1 MNKIPQ
7 TFLENIDMINSATQ
21 FPNYENNND
30 LLNIKPDIK
39 NNNYQNRNNTFFN
52 TNSFSKTQ
60 NEYSTYN
67 NKNNNINYRNNNN
80 LKYNKTLDDLYSL
93 NNTRRFAWKEII
105 NNNNDIIN
113 DNNLDNPLI
122 NNILYSEIN
131 EKEIKNI
138 PENYLI
144 NLIQTLQCV
153 ANKAIEDNNN
163 LIFENNKLNSDLSR
177 ITNNFNNA
185 IEKNNKMNQTILSL
199 NKENNEQKNI
209 INNYENNGMRNFDNY
224 EINNITN
231 IKGYKQRYY
240 CPICSNKKFKTQK
253 YLEEHIN
260 RRHSDYYQKLF
271 NKKKKFNNEKYEN
284 NLNEMRKYIESLI
297 NNSLKKTQYIR
308 LHEKLNGIQNL
319 MIMSKYNYDNY
330 YNDNCYDGNY
340 YNYNDFN
347 YYYNEM
353 NIDGKIQDK
362 YTLDNNEK
370 INKYNYNDK
379 VDENKEAIKIINN
392 LEKSIK
398 RVKNEMKQYFDKNI
412 KETLELNNEKKFQA
426 IKKYFESDENQNDNE
441 LILNSRRENKVKT
454 IKTKQS
460 KLLES
465 INEDPEDEKTENYDE
480 KKELKRKNK
489 NNFEKKKN
497 NHKNENNSKKNEKEL
512 KKEEKSSEEKENSQK
527 DKKIS
532 FSATDSQDTEKNI
545 ELENFYNNFRNR
557 DGCFSTA
564 KDKYYLKKIIP
575 DNYNINQQKINDI
588 IKEKIDKKLLGLNK
602 TTNTTNED
610 WISDIIKLYFQILD
624 KKSVYGNVHLFY
636 SRNMNNFLNIK
647 KFVDDANNYYY
658 QGRGIEGMKNYSDIS
673 KVLNERSQKVF
684 EVVDCQIHNNE
695 DADKNDFS
703 FGV

>member
-1 MNKIPQ
+1 MDIIRKDMNKVPQ

-39 NNNYQNRNNTFFN
+39 NNNNQNRNNTFFN

-80 LKYNKTLDDLYSL
+80 LKYNKTLDDLYNL

-131 EKEIKNI
+131 ETEIKNI

-224 EINNITN
+224 ENNNITN

-319 MIMSKYNYDNY
+319 MIMSKYNNDNY
-330 YNDNCYDGNY
+330 YDD
-340 YNYNDFN
+340 NYNDFN

-398 RVKNEMKQYFDKNI
+398 RVKNEMKQYFDRKI
-412 KETLELNNEKKFQA
+412 KETME
-426 IKKYFESDENQNDNE
+426 
-441 LILNSRRENKVKT
+441 
-454 IKTKQS
+454 
-460 KLLES
+460 
-465 INEDPEDEKTENYDE
+465 
-480 KKELKRKNK
+480 
-489 NNFEKKKN
+489 
-497 NHKNENNSKKNEKEL
+497 
-512 KKEEKSSEEKENSQK
+512 
-527 DKKIS
+527 
-532 FSATDSQDTEKNI
+532 
-545 ELENFYNNFRNR
+545 
-557 DGCFSTA
+557 
-564 KDKYYLKKIIP
+564 
-575 DNYNINQQKINDI
+575 
-588 IKEKIDKKLLGLNK
+588 
-602 TTNTTNED
+602 
-610 WISDIIKLYFQILD
+610 
-624 KKSVYGNVHLFY
+624 
-636 SRNMNNFLNIK
+636 
-647 KFVDDANNYYY
+647 
-658 QGRGIEGMKNYSDIS
+658 
-673 KVLNERSQKVF
+673 
-684 EVVDCQIHNNE
+684 
-695 DADKNDFS
+695 
-703 FGV
+703 